1 MRACLS
7 RSEDLALLQRLAAG
21 EVPGVRGR
29 GAGGAGLQM
38 VLECEYREEWRRG
51 REAEAL
57 RRAPDFTL
65 EHVSGKGGRQAL
77 ADRVLALNEM
87 LEEEDRLARARQL
100 RRGGGAV
107 GPSPYASSTRRAAAT
122 YGRPSTAGGGGG
134 RATASSRGGSAR
146 PALSQGAL
154 GGAVLVPGR
163 RSNGDQRPLAR
174 PATAPHRKPGGG
186 SRAPARAKGS
196 GGQGGWPRAVPTHKK
211 LLEIQ
216 RGLDLGLTDFK
227 DAEGIRSALEALR
240 GNLDEAQGHFEKRV
254 EATRT
259 ALQAEEAEAGRRPGP
274 RGRGWD
280 LLARLGHF
288 GLHSN
293 DLAAAESLRR
303 HRAART
309 IQRASAPLRS
319 WLADRRAQEETRARA
334 ERARAER
341 WDTAATT
348 VQSHFRRRM
357 ALREASARRV
367 ARAKLRLSSSKI
379 LRAFRWARNW
389 RRVLEGASRE
399 GALAA
404 AEARAWRDRL
414 STSVEGTRERQRA
427 WVRPPLRPGTHWAA
441 VVALQAAAR
450 GFLAR
455 AEARRRRAAGLA
467 AQAAV
472 RGWLGRR
479 AVRWPAVRARLRQ
492 RRAVAAA
499 WAEHVGAL
507 AGSWD
512 VQRQAMQEYAA
523 LGRELRLAEEEL
535 QREDALFT
543 QSWQA
548 YESKLKRAAF
558 RKPLPKGWIPQV
570 DGVTGK
576 GYYLYLKSGELHAVH
591 PNLHAILPRI
601 EQERE
606 KALGLKRARLQR
618 LSAYVTHLEQ
628 SSLRIQTGALAAISR
643 ARSGGD

>member
-1 MRACLS
+1 
-7 RSEDLALLQRLAAG
+7 
-21 EVPGVRGR
+21 
-29 GAGGAGLQM
+29 M
-38 VLECEYREEWRRG
+38 VLECEYREEWRRD

-57 RRAPDFTL
+57 RQAPDFTL

-100 RRGGGAV
+100 RRSGGAV
-107 GPSPYASSTRRAAAT
+107 GPSPYASSTRRAAVT

-134 RATASSRGGSAR
+134 RAAASSKGGSAQ
-146 PALSQGAL
+146 PALSQGTL
-154 GGAVLVPGR
+154 GGGVLVPGP

-174 PATAPHRKPGGG
+174 PATAPHRKAGGG
-186 SRAPARAKGS
+186 SRAPARAQGS
-196 GGQGGWPRAVPTHKK
+196 GGQGGRPRAVPTHKK

-240 GNLDEAQGHFEKRV
+240 GNLDEAQGHFVKRV
-254 EATRT
+254 EATRA
-259 ALQAEEAEAGRRPGP
+259 ALQAERGRAEEAETGQRPGN
-274 RGRGWD
+274 RKWD

-309 IQRASAPLRS
+309 IQRASAPMRS
-319 WLADRRAQEETRARA
+319 WLAERRTQEEARARA
-334 ERARAER
+334 EQARAER
-341 WDTAATT
+341 RASAATT

-367 ARAKLRLSSSKI
+367 ARAKLRLSASKI
-379 LRAFRWARNW
+379 LRACRWARN
-389 RRVLEGASRE
+389 RSRVLEGASRE
-399 GALAA
+399 SVLATS
-404 AEARAWRDRL
+404 EARAWRDRL
-414 STSVEGTRERQRA
+414 AASIEETRERQRA

-441 VVALQAAAR
+441 AMALQAAAR

-479 AVRWPAVRARLRQ
+479 AVRWPAVLARLRQ

-499 WAEHVGAL
+499 WAEHAGAL

-512 VQRQAMQEYAA
+512 VQHQAMQEYAA
-523 LGRELRLAEEEL
+523 LGQELKLAEKEL

-548 YESKLKRAAF
+548 YESKLKRSAF

-576 GYYLYLKSGELHAVH
+576 GYYLHLKSGELHAVH

-606 KALGLKRARLQR
+606 KALMLKRARLQR

-628 SSLRIQTGALAAISR
+628 SSLRIQTGALAAISLTR
-643 ARSGGD
+643 LGKD